1 MNELCKARCLACGA
15 VIVLDIN
22 GDWRCPA
29 CGAYDGNGHIEWIE
43 EGEIKN
49 GGAIDLCDF
58 PERFL

>member
-43 EGEIKN
+43 EGEI
-49 GGAIDLCDF
+49 
-58 PERFL
+58 